1 MSEAPLIRAIQEQL
15 RAGGYEDVPTPFR
28 VAAVGFEFTAAMR
41 GQGGRALDLILLI
54 DTTTG
59 DFGDRDADRIRQ
71 RVEALSRALDLTESR
86 LVITVILAG
95 APLLGKIEALSETCR
110 VLYVEALPIDY
121 PANQSMTGRGI
132 GWQIGFVFCFRFPSS
147 SGRCRKR
154 ENAGC
159 RAVDP
164 NLTSNGVDQG
174 VLDVLIEAS
183 KKGEGAVTAAI
194 ASVIGRALIIGGT
207 SVKQHHPQR
216 TRCHQLSEHSRARPR
231 SA

>member
-1 MSEAPLIRAIQEQL
+1 MSQAPLIRAIQEQL
-15 RAGGYEDVPTPFR
+15 RAGGYEDIPTPFR
-28 VAAVGFEFTAAMR
+28 VAGVDFEFTAAMR

-110 VLYVEALPIDY
+110 VLYVEALSIDVTGK
-121 PANQSMTGRGI
+121 PADELTKNRLADRIRLLLPLYLPRPVAVEGGRT
-132 GWQIGFVFCFRFPSS
+132 P
-147 SGRCRKR
+147 
-154 ENAGC
+154 
-159 RAVDP
+159 AVEQLIR
-164 NLTSNGVDQG
+164 NLTSNGVDQE

-183 KKGEGAVTAAI
+183 KGGEGAVTAAI
-194 ASVIGRALIIGGT
+194 ASVIGRALVPEEQ
-207 SVKQHHPQR
+207 S
-216 TRCHQLSEHSRARPR
+216 
-231 SA
+231 